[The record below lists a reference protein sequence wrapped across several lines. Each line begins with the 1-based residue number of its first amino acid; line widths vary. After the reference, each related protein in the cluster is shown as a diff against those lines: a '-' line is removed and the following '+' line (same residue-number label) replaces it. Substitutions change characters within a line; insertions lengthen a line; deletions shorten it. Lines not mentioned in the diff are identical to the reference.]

1 MSEEFG
7 KYLGEIRKAK
17 SSILEMSAQ
26 EWQNCCDYASK
37 TGQRVRVSSK
47 DDITVDGMPMSY
59 DHIVDGLMSIEAA
72 ENDRDV
78 RMSLY

>member
-7 KYLGEIRKAK
+7 KYLGEVRKAK

-47 DDITVDGMPMSY
+47 DDITVDGAPMSY
-59 DHIVDGLMSIEAA
+59 NAIVDGLLSIEAA
-72 ENDRDV
+72 EEYTAN
-78 RMSLY
+78 RMSL